1 MKTFF
6 RLPKSFLLTFVV
18 FPLLFSCSAML
29 SSPLEILSWSPGED
43 VGSPSDISE
52 VELIFNREPEPVCTE
67 GAFSITTEGTEVPGR
82 VSIEGTALTFVPYS
96 QMEDNTDYEIKL
108 TTSAE
113 DSKGN
118 SLLEDF
124 QAKFR
129 IGERGQR
136 PLIVSVSPADDE
148 TVDDQ
153 QKPVAVVFNTPVS
166 LDSVLSAF
174 SISPSVTGVSKLD
187 TNLTVF
193 TFTPAEKLEWQQEY
207 TIVISTDLK
216 STNGYALSEEYSS
229 SFRVGTDEEPPS
241 ITSAVSDE
249 GSLNLIASTSDGQ
262 EINVNTGW
270 EKDWGIRLGFSEEV
284 ERGSAEAAITV
295 EPDIDFDI
303 TFNDSVNPSEMLI
316 NFNDDLSWH
325 ELYRIAVSTGMSD
338 LQDNCIEE
346 EYIYY
351 IFVDDPG
358 SSPPLLERVN
368 MSPDGGTG
376 FCIYDAETP
385 AAAVSSHEI
394 LDTSGGDATEDPY
407 YIDYY
412 FGLADGAELPFF
424 GLVENFL
431 ISPEDSCILV
441 SYLDFQ
447 IFNPGDSLAAASA
460 PVPTPEADQGV
471 VRLITSLTDDAG
483 QSGLILFQI
492 YSDLTD
498 SLGNSMTEDW
508 TAELFDEDS

>member
-6 RLPKSFLLTFVV
+6 SLQKTFLSTFVV

-29 SSPLEILSWSPGED
+29 SSPLEIVSWSPGGD
-43 VGSPSDISE
+43 LGSPSEISD
-52 VELIFNREPEPVCTE
+52 VKLIFNREPEPVCTE

-96 QMEDNTDYEIKL
+96 RMEDNTDYEIKL

-113 DSKGN
+113 DSQGN
-118 SLLEDF
+118 SLFEDF
-124 QAKFR
+124 QARFR
-129 IGERGQR
+129 IGARGQR

-153 QKPVAVVFNTPVS
+153 QKTVAVVFNTPVS
-166 LDSVLSAF
+166 PDSVLSAF

-187 TNLTVF
+187 ANLTIF

-229 SFRVGTDEEPPS
+229 SFRVGSDEEPPF
-241 ITSAVSDE
+241 ITSAASDE
-249 GSLNLIASTSDGQ
+249 GSLNLIASAPDGQ

-270 EKDWGIRLGFSEEV
+270 EKDWDIRLGFSEEV
-284 ERGSAEAAITV
+284 NRDSAEAAITV

-303 TFNDSVNPSEMLI
+303 SFDDGASPAEMI
-316 NFNDDLSWH
+316 ISFDDALLWH
-325 ELYRIAVSTGMSD
+325 ELYRIAVSTGLSD

-351 IFVDDPG
+351 IFVDGRG

-368 MSPDGGTG
+368 MAPDGGTG

-385 AAAVSSHEI
+385 SAAVSSHEI
-394 LDTSGGDATEDPY
+394 LDTSGGDATEYPY

-424 GLVENFL
+424 SLVENFL
-431 ISPEDSCILV
+431 ISPADSCISV
-441 SYLDFQ
+441 GYLDFQ
-447 IFNPGDSLAAASA
+447 IFNPGDSLAAASS
-460 PVPTPEADQGV
+460 PVPTPEADQGL
-471 VRLITSLTDDAG
+471 VRLISSLTDDAE
-483 QSGLILFQI
+483 QSGLILFQV

-498 SLGNSMTEDW
+498 SLGNSMTKDW